1 MSLLKIYIALAKKGF
16 LPSPLLGIMGFALVL
31 FINNPGLELVVV
43 MYPLV
48 ISLLITEKEYNLLF
62 TLPMKT
68 RDILKFKYIN
78 SYVQVI
84 LGFILGGVGLAFKG
98 ELELGYFIY
107 RLSVVIIE
115 LNILLF
121 LNSNRGLRNNKE
133 DGALL
138 IPVLMM
144 IIAIVFYYL
153 GIESDKF
160 NMVDKSIMYS
170 VGIVTAVFSC
180 FNSYKKSN
188 AIVYGEGEIN
198 YEEVSKFRLLQL
210 NKWGFKS
217 RYIN

>member
-1 MSLLKIYIALAKKGF
+1 MSLLKIYITLAKKGF

-43 MYPLV
+43 MFPLV
-48 ISLLITEKEYNLLF
+48 IALLITEKEYNLLF

-68 RDILKFKYIN
+68 QDILKLKYIN

-84 LGFILGGVGLAFKG
+84 LGFILGGVGLAYKG

-107 RLSVVIIE
+107 KLSVVIIE

-121 LNSNRGLRNNKE
+121 LNSDRGLRNNKE

-160 NMVDKSIMYS
+160 NIVDKSIMYS

-198 YEEVSKFRLLQL
+198 YEKVS
-210 NKWGFKS
+210 
-217 RYIN
+217 

>member
-31 FINNPGLELVVV
+31 FINNSGLELVVV
-43 MYPLV
+43 MFPLV
-48 ISLLITEKEYNLLF
+48 IALLITEKEYNLLF

-68 RDILKFKYIN
+68 QDILKLKYIN

-84 LGFILGGVGLAFKG
+84 LGFILGGVGLAYKG

-121 LNSNRGLRNNKE
+121 LNSDRGLRNNKE

-138 IPVLMM
+138 IPALMVM
-144 IIAIVFYYL
+144 IAIVFYYL

-160 NMVDKSIMYS
+160 NIVDKSIMYS
-170 VGIVTAVFSC
+170 AGIVIAVFSC

-198 YEEVSKFRLLQL
+198 YEEVS
-210 NKWGFKS
+210 
-217 RYIN
+217 

>member
-68 RDILKFKYIN
+68 RDIFKFKYIN

-84 LGFILGGVGLAFKG
+84 LGFILGGVGLAYKG

-160 NMVDKSIMYS
+160 NIVDKSIMYS

-198 YEEVSKFRLLQL
+198 YEEVS
-210 NKWGFKS
+210 
-217 RYIN
+217 

>member
-1 MSLLKIYIALAKKGF
+1 VSLLKIYIALAKKGF

-198 YEEVSKFRLLQL
+198 YEEVS
-210 NKWGFKS
+210 
-217 RYIN
+217 

>member
-1 MSLLKIYIALAKKGF
+1 M
-16 LPSPLLGIMGFALVL
+16 L

-198 YEEVSKFRLLQL
+198 YEEVS
-210 NKWGFKS
+210 
-217 RYIN
+217 

>member
-68 RDILKFKYIN
+68 RDIFKFKYIN

-84 LGFILGGVGLAFKG
+84 LGFILGGVGLAYKG

-198 YEEVSKFRLLQL
+198 YEEVS
-210 NKWGFKS
+210 
-217 RYIN
+217 

>member
-121 LNSNRGLRNNKE
+121 LNSNRGVRNNKE

-198 YEEVSKFRLLQL
+198 YEEVS
-210 NKWGFKS
+210 
-217 RYIN
+217 

>member
-1 MSLLKIYIALAKKGF
+1 MSLLKIYIALTKKGF

-68 RDILKFKYIN
+68 QDILKLKYIN

-84 LGFILGGVGLAFKG
+84 LGFILGGVGLAYKE

-107 RLSVVIIE
+107 KLSVVIIE

-121 LNSNRGLRNNKE
+121 LNSDMGLRNNKE

-138 IPVLMM
+138 IPALMVM
-144 IIAIVFYYL
+144 MAIVFYYL

-160 NMVDKSIMYS
+160 NILDKLIMYS

-180 FNSYKKSN
+180 FYSYKKSN

-198 YEEVSKFRLLQL
+198 YEEVS
-210 NKWGFKS
+210 
-217 RYIN
+217 

>member
-1 MSLLKIYIALAKKGF
+1 MSLLKIYITLAKKGF

-31 FINNPGLELVVV
+31 FINNSGLELVVV
-43 MYPLV
+43 MFPLV
-48 ISLLITEKEYNLLF
+48 IALLITEKEYNLLF

-68 RDILKFKYIN
+68 RDILKLKYIN

-84 LGFILGGVGLAFKG
+84 LGFILGGVGLAYKG

-107 RLSVVIIE
+107 KLSVVIIE

-121 LNSNRGLRNNKE
+121 LNSDRGLRNNKE

-138 IPVLMM
+138 IPALMVM
-144 IIAIVFYYL
+144 IAIVFYYL

-160 NMVDKSIMYS
+160 NIVDKSIMYS
-170 VGIVTAVFSC
+170 AGIVIAVFSC

-198 YEEVSKFRLLQL
+198 YEEVS
-210 NKWGFKS
+210 
-217 RYIN
+217 

>member
-84 LGFILGGVGLAFKG
+84 RGFILGGVGLAFKG

-198 YEEVSKFRLLQL
+198 YEEVS
-210 NKWGFKS
+210 
-217 RYIN
+217 

>member
-16 LPSPLLGIMGFALVL
+16 LPSSLFGIMGFALVL

-43 MYPLV
+43 MFPLV

-68 RDILKFKYIN
+68 QDILKLKYIN

-107 RLSVVIIE
+107 KLSVVIIE

-121 LNSNRGLRNNKE
+121 LNSDRGLRNNKE

-138 IPVLMM
+138 IPALMVM
-144 IIAIVFYYL
+144 IAIVFYYL

-160 NMVDKSIMYS
+160 NILDKLIMYS
-170 VGIVTAVFSC
+170 VGIVIAVFSC

-198 YEEVSKFRLLQL
+198 YEEVS
-210 NKWGFKS
+210 
-217 RYIN
+217 